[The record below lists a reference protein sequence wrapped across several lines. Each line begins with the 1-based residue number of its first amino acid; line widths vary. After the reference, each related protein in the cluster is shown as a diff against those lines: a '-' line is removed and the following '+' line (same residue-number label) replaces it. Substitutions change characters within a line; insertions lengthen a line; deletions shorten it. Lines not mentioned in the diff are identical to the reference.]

1 MAKSKYFMRCL
12 VRRNA
17 ILYSTLYDWLSLMW
31 LTPIPSSNKA
41 LKMIKLPFEF
51 DVTIS
56 NNFMLGITIKR
67 YITFT
72 IILQSDELVSITS
85 HMTCAS
91 TIQVSFISHSFTF
104 QAYLFTK
111 INKYFCYP
119 NFNRV
124 SKILCNVIAFYE

>member
-1 MAKSKYFMRCL
+1 
-12 VRRNA
+12 
-17 ILYSTLYDWLSLMW
+17 MW
-31 LTPIPSSNKA
+31 LTPITSNNKA
-41 LKMIKLPFEF
+41 LKMIKLLFEF

-72 IILQSDELVSITS
+72 IILQSDELISITS

-91 TIQVSFISHSFTF
+91 TIQVPFISHSFTF
-104 QAYLFTK
+104 QPYLFTK